1 MSKPNPSAASAQVQR
16 RLAISDVSYA
26 VECAAAL
33 LPTLRIGQMLALCF
47 DDGVYDLFTVSDET
61 LIQLLQDLPSRLA
74 PTPLL
79 KRVTY
84 E

>member
-33 LPTLRIGQMLALCF
+33 LPTLRIGQMLAL
-47 DDGVYDLFTVSDET
+47 
-61 LIQLLQDLPSRLA
+61 
-74 PTPLL
+74 
-79 KRVTY
+79 
-84 E
+84 